1 MKIFVI
7 RHGEA
12 EDDLDD
18 SYGGAADFKLTE
30 NGRDQARQVGDIL
43 RNRGVQAIY
52 NSPLARAYEAAAIIR
67 ERLGDIPIQTI
78 GDLRE
83 RNSYGVLS
91 GLTKK
96 RAAELFGYI
105 LDALNEK
112 PGYSREPLMG
122 AEEFDAFVNR
132 VSSAFSSIVSDARTH
147 GYETIALVTHGKF
160 TQALFE
166 ETLKINKNV
175 YLDLGSIN
183 EINYTPFSASLVND

>member
-1 MKIFVI
+1 MRIFVI

-18 SYGGAADFKLTE
+18 SYGGAADFKLTD
-30 NGRDQARQVGDIL
+30 NGRQQAREVGETL
-43 RNRGVQAIY
+43 RGEGIQAIY
-52 NSPLARAYEAAAIIR
+52 NSPLARAFEAAAIIR
-67 ERLGDIPIQTI
+67 QGLGDIPIQTI

-105 LDALNEK
+105 LDALTEK
-112 PGYSREPLMG
+112 PGYSREPLLG
-122 AEEFDAFVNR
+122 AEDFDAFVAR
-132 VSSAFSSIVSDARTH
+132 VTAAFNSIVSDAVAH
-147 GYETIALVTHGKF
+147 DYETIALVTHGKF

-175 YLDLGSIN
+175 YLDLSAIN
-183 EINYTPFSASLVND
+183 QIEYAPFSAKLSND

>member
-18 SYGGAADFKLTE
+18 SYGGAADFKLTD
-30 NGRDQARQVGDIL
+30 NGRDQARQVGDTL
-43 RNRGVQAIY
+43 KDRGVQAIY
-52 NSPLARAYEAAAIIR
+52 NSPLARAFEAAAIIR

-105 LDALNEK
+105 LDALSEK

-122 AEEFDAFVNR
+122 AEDFDAFVGR
-132 VSSAFSSIVSDARTH
+132 VSSAFNSIVADARVN

-175 YLDLGSIN
+175 YLDLSAIN
-183 EINYTPFSASLVND
+183 EIEYTPFSASLVSE